1 MRIHKISG
9 KHVLGIES
17 FEYDCTGNITVI
29 SGGNGV
35 GKSSI
40 MALLQTLLGGGNLAQ
55 LRNNNTP
62 PDEEP
67 EGVLVL
73 GDDYGMSR
81 LIIAKRGSKLTVKN
95 RVEDSEAFKT
105 VPAPQRFLSALCDS
119 EVMNPVNFIMARG
132 KDQVDILLSAL
143 PVEYDHDDLWSQMG
157 LNPDAYV
164 YPRVSN
170 PIREVDGIREAIFKT
185 RTGVNHSADTARK
198 SAEEMR
204 IANKIPDKDPDVG
217 DVNAKRLELEENRRE
232 FALRTNSAKAD
243 RDEELEEIA
252 RNVDKCRRD
261 QLSELE
267 QYEQTLRAEM
277 AEKISAKK
285 SELKSELDTVLE
297 RADMLRKKVE
307 SAYEGNLSALE
318 DLRSDGERLAEEVAR
333 LDEQS
338 RDAIRIQT
346 LRQQAEQSEAKADE
360 LMERS
365 RRMTQALKSLDAY
378 KANMIKDLPEGL
390 TVADGEIRVNGVKWD
405 QVNKA
410 TQARIAVLISL
421 ARFEG
426 REFKPIFFDDAEKLD
441 SEMFALV
448 EREADE
454 AGATAFFARVTSG
467 ELKVESR

>member
-1 MRIHKISG
+1 MRVHSISG
-9 KHVLGIES
+9 KHVLGLES

-73 GDDYGMSR
+73 GDDDGVSR
-81 LIIAKRGSKLTVKN
+81 LIIEKRGSKLSVKE
-95 RVEDSEAFKT
+95 RVEDSEAFRT
-105 VPAPQRFLSALCDS
+105 ISAPQRFLSALCDG
-119 EVMNPVNFIMARG
+119 EVMNPVNFITANG

-157 LNPDAYV
+157 LDPDAYA
-164 YPRVSN
+164 YQRVSN
-170 PIREVDGIREAIFKT
+170 PIREVDGIRDAVYKA
-185 RTGVNHSADTARK
+185 RTGVNHSADAARK
-198 SAEEMR
+198 TAEEMR
-204 IANKIPDKDPDVG
+204 LANQIPTKDPDVG
-217 DVNAKRLELEENRRE
+217 DVEAKRLELEEARKEWAIGSN
-232 FALRTNSAKAD
+232 NAKAN
-243 RDEELEEIA
+243 RDAELAEIE
-252 RNVDKCRRD
+252 RNVDTCRQD
-261 QLSELE
+261 QAHRLDR
-267 QYEQTLRAEM
+267 YEQELRAEM

-285 SELKSELDTVLE
+285 SELKDELDGAIEKAEVLRGKAE
-297 RADMLRKKVE
+297 T
-307 SAYEGNLSALE
+307 AYQNNLSDLD
-318 DLRSDGERLAEEVAR
+318 DLRLKGEQLAEEVAR
-333 LDEQS
+333 LDEQAKN
-338 RDAIRIQT
+338 AIRIQT
-346 LRQQAEQSEAKADE
+346 LRHQAENSEAKAEE
-360 LMERS
+360 LTERS
-365 RRMTQALKSLDAY
+365 RRMTQALKALDAY
-378 KANMIKDLPEGL
+378 KSSMIKDLPDGL
-390 TVADGEIRVNGVKWD
+390 TVADGEIRVNGVKWE

-410 TQARIAVLISL
+410 TQARIAVLVSL

-426 REFKPIFFDDAEKLD
+426 RELKPIFFDDAEKLD

-467 ELKVESR
+467 KLKIESQ